1 MQERRGLTSTRASDC
16 SRIKALLSGIRE
28 SGVLQGF
35 VLMLATNIKVTPAV
49 HLYFLS
55 PHCGTQSPA
64 AVHRHGLAKQL
75 EADGGG
81 GSEVTDQTKMVML
94 LNAAL
99 FHRFGNYVI

>member
-1 MQERRGLTSTRASDC
+1 M
-16 SRIKALLSGIRE
+16 KE

-35 VLMLATNIKVTPAV
+35 VMLAKNIKVTPAV

-64 AVHRHGLAKQL
+64 GVDSCGLGKQP

-81 GSEVTDQTKMVML
+81 GSEVTDQTKTIML
-94 LNAAL
+94 MNSAL
-99 FHRFGNYVI
+99 FDRFGIYVI